1 MQKKII
7 LAIMIVFAV
16 FGCKNQKSPQSK
28 AIKQYSADQLY
39 NNENIGGIAFNSDE
53 SKVLVNSNKTGIE
66 NLYALSISDT
76 SMQPLT
82 RSVKESLYGIGYLPG
97 TESYLYSSDQGG
109 NENDHIFFKKPG
121 SDSAVDITPW
131 PGSKNYMHS
140 WTTDKKGMF
149 LLSNRRDPKYF
160 DIWKADTAKWNF
172 KLFYQNDSG
181 YNPEAISKDERYIA
195 LTKDVTTDKN
205 ELYLFDRLKNSMKR
219 ISNDNEATWNVTA
232 FEKGDSIVYYITN
245 DGDEFSYLVKYN
257 IINGTTQKI
266 YSTNWDV
273 AGMNLSE
280 NEKYYTLFINEDGK
294 NKVLLFDH
302 ANNQPINFP
311 EIKDGNVLGVI
322 ISPSEKNMLLAVGSS
337 RSPDNLY
344 TYNFDSKTLKQLTQT
359 LNKKVN
365 ENDLVSADIVRY
377 KSFDNKEI
385 PAIYYKPLNA
395 SVDNKVPVVLFIHGG
410 PGGQS
415 RIGFSNYIQYLVNHG
430 YAVMAVNN
438 RGSSGYGKTFYKLD
452 NKDHGN
458 GDLKDCVWAK
468 KWLQQQDY
476 IDTAK
481 IGIVGGSYG
490 GCMVLCG
497 LAFYPEEFKV
507 GVDLYGVANWLRT
520 LRSIPPYWE
529 SFKKALYDEMGD
541 PNTSDSVML
550 KATSPLYNYQ
560 KIDKPLIVFQ
570 GLNDVRV
577 LPIESKEIVEG
588 VKKNGVAVEYITYA
602 NEGHGFTKKENLVTT
617 AEKTVAFL
625 DKNLKGNGENKNK

>member
-1 MQKKII
+1 
-7 LAIMIVFAV
+7 MIVFAV

-39 NNENIGGIAFNSDE
+39 NNENNGGIAFNSDE

-395 SVDNKVPVVLFIHGG
+395 SVDNKVPAVLFIHGG

>member
-7 LAIMIVFAV
+7 LATMIVFAV
-16 FGCKNQKSPQSK
+16 SGCKNQKSPQSK
-28 AIKQYSADQLY
+28 EIKQYSADQLY
-39 NNENIGGIAFNSDE
+39 SNENIGGIAFNSDE

-97 TESYLYSSDQGG
+97 TENYLYSSDQGG
-109 NENDHIFFKKPG
+109 NENDHIFLKKPG
-121 SDSAVDITPW
+121 SDSAIDITPW

-160 DIWKADTAKWNF
+160 DIWKADTATWNF

-181 YNPEAISKDERYIA
+181 YNPQAISKDERYIA

-219 ISNDNEATWNVTA
+219 ISNDNEANWNVTA
-232 FEKGDSIVYYITN
+232 FEKGDSIMYYITN

-273 AGMNLSE
+273 AGMSLSE

-359 LNKKVN
+359 LNKQVN
-365 ENDLVSADIVRY
+365 ENDLASAEIVRY

-395 SVDNKVPVVLFIHGG
+395 SADNKVPAVLFIHGG

-481 IGIVGGSYG
+481 IGILGGSYG

-588 VKKNGVAVEYITYA
+588 VKKNGVPVEYITYP
-602 NEGHGFTKKENLVTT
+602 NEGHGFTKKENQITT
-617 AEKTVAFL
+617 AEKTLAFL
-625 DKNLKGNGENKNK
+625 DKYLKGNKEDKK

>member
-7 LAIMIVFAV
+7 LAIMIVFALS
-16 FGCKNQKSPQSK
+16 GCKNQQSPQSK
-28 AIKQYSADQLY
+28 EIKQYSADQLY
-39 NNENIGGIAFNSDE
+39 SNENIGGIAFNSDE

-82 RSVKESLYGIGYLPG
+82 HSVKESLYGIGYLPG

-109 NENDHIFFKKPG
+109 NENDHIFLKKPG

-160 DIWKADTAKWNF
+160 DIWKADTATWNF

-181 YNPEAISKDERYIA
+181 YNPQAISKDERYIA

-219 ISNDNEATWNVTA
+219 ISNDNEANWNVTA
-232 FEKGDSIVYYITN
+232 FEKGDSIMYYITN

-257 IINGTTQKI
+257 ILNGTTQKI

-273 AGMNLSE
+273 AGMSLSE

-359 LNKKVN
+359 LNKQVN
-365 ENDLVSADIVRY
+365 ENDLASAEIVRY

-395 SVDNKVPVVLFIHGG
+395 SADNKVPAVLFIHGG

-481 IGIVGGSYG
+481 IAILGGSYG

-529 SFKKALYDEMGD
+529 SIKKALYDEMGD

-588 VKKNGVAVEYITYA
+588 VKKNGVPVEYITYA
-602 NEGHGFTKKENLVTT
+602 NEGHGFTKKENQVTT
-617 AEKTVAFL
+617 AEKTLAFL
-625 DKNLKGNGENKNK
+625 DKYLKGNEADKK

>member
-1 MQKKII
+1 
-7 LAIMIVFAV
+7 
-16 FGCKNQKSPQSK
+16 
-28 AIKQYSADQLY
+28 
-39 NNENIGGIAFNSDE
+39 
-53 SKVLVNSNKTGIE
+53 
-66 NLYALSISDT
+66 
-76 SMQPLT
+76 
-82 RSVKESLYGIGYLPG
+82 
-97 TESYLYSSDQGG
+97 
-109 NENDHIFFKKPG
+109 
-121 SDSAVDITPW
+121 
-131 PGSKNYMHS
+131 
-140 WTTDKKGMF
+140 
-149 LLSNRRDPKYF
+149 
-160 DIWKADTAKWNF
+160 
-172 KLFYQNDSG
+172 
-181 YNPEAISKDERYIA
+181 
-195 LTKDVTTDKN
+195 
-205 ELYLFDRLKNSMKR
+205 MKR
-219 ISNDNEATWNVTA
+219 ISNDNEANWNVTA
-232 FEKGDSIVYYITN
+232 FEKGDSIMYYITN

-273 AGMNLSE
+273 AGMSLSE

-359 LNKKVN
+359 LNKQVN
-365 ENDLVSADIVRY
+365 EYDLASAEIVRY

-395 SVDNKVPVVLFIHGG
+395 SADNKVPAVLFIHGG

-430 YAVMAVNN
+430 YAVMSVNN

-481 IGIVGGSYG
+481 IGILGGSYG

-588 VKKNGVAVEYITYA
+588 VKKNGVPVEYITYP
-602 NEGHGFTKKENLVTT
+602 NEGHGFTKKENQITT
-617 AEKTVAFL
+617 AEKTLAFL
-625 DKNLKGNGENKNK
+625 DKYLKGNKEDKK

>member
-1 MQKKII
+1 
-7 LAIMIVFAV
+7 MIVFAV